1 MFDKNSLL
9 NLLPDLKG
17 SALSIV
23 LFLALKGD
31 RTVSMNELTEGT
43 GFSDKP
49 VKAGLKLLMDRQIV
63 TRPRVNRYQL
73 TGKNLQLPL
82 YWGETIEALPGS
94 GETPNYSGD
103 FPELMQRVR
112 DLEARVWKL
121 ENRRISEFGEIPG
134 KSGETPKIEVLPYR
148 TDFGEIPGKS
158 GETPK
163 IEVLPYRTDFGETP
177 GNFGETPNYSGETP
191 KKEGDPIKEL
201 INIYE
206 NKEVSKYVDTDTYL
220 HSDNSNDIQLP
231 ESGETPKN
239 PGDIPELF
247 STAWKVA
254 MQQMESQMGRGSFMD
269 ILHGAVPTGYE
280 DGHYTIMM
288 DNQFKR
294 DWAEARLTDTLEK
307 ILTCILGVKV
317 SVSFVV
323 DHQEPAADDID
334 PELPYEAP
342 SLELIPEPKDPKQKV
357 LTDICNEYLLD
368 PTGIAYSKEQ
378 LQEMIK
384 IGTDPD
390 VLRFLLPRMSNYEAA
405 LTWCCWPLKQ
415 AKHKLLTRYKII
427 GAARS
432 ELTNNPAVSLETIYE
447 VCEELCPD
455 GKNDDQKNLAIYRI
469 KELSKEEA

>member
-17 SALSIV
+17 SPLSIV
-23 LFLALKGD
+23 LFLALQGD
-31 RTVSMNELTEGT
+31 RTVTMNELTEGT

-49 VKAGLKLLMDRQIV
+49 IKAGLKLLMDRQIV

-103 FPELMQRVR
+103 FPKLMQRVR
-112 DLEARVWKL
+112 DLEARVWQL
-121 ENRRISEFGEIPG
+121 ENRNFSEFGEIPG

-148 TDFGEIPGKS
+148 TN
-158 GETPK
+158 
-163 IEVLPYRTDFGETP
+163 YGETP

-231 ESGETPKN
+231 ESRETPKN

-247 STAWKVA
+247 STAWKAA

-307 ILTCILGVKV
+307 ILTCILSVKV

-323 DHQEPAADDID
+323 DHQEPAADDTD

-342 SLELIPEPKDPKQKV
+342 SLEL
-357 LTDICNEYLLD
+357 
-368 PTGIAYSKEQ
+368 AYSKEQ